1 MINEAE
7 TPYIMHLF
15 YRTETLASELHQK
28 KITLSQE
35 GNTTRKLWI
44 RYRLKN
50 ILSELYSWSDAA
62 ISTDEL
68 LRMLQQGSTGYQPP
82 VWGTTHDRKYNV

>member
-7 TPYIMHLF
+7 TPYIKHLF
-15 YRTETLASELHQK
+15 IRTEALANELNQK
-28 KITLSQE
+28 KIALSQE
-35 GNTTRKLWI
+35 GNKTRKQWI

-50 ILSELYSWSDAA
+50 ILLELNSWADVA